1 MRDLNGPQLL
11 ERSVTLIAWSTVVS
25 GFAQIIRPG
34 RIMRVIGARDT
45 PGGQHLFATV
55 GMFMVVVGGLLLQT
69 ILFERR
75 ASRLVMGWA
84 SIQKFGAAAAVA
96 IGVRRGI
103 FSPLALLV
111 AGFDFL
117 SGILVVLFRAETAE
131 SDGKR

>member
-1 MRDLNGPQLL
+1 MRDLNGPRLL
-11 ERSVTLIAWSTVVS
+11 ERSIALIAWSTVMT

-45 PGGQHLFATV
+45 PAGQHMFATV

-69 ILFERR
+69 LLFDRR

-103 FSPLALLV
+103 FSPLALVV

-117 SGILVVLFRAETAE
+117 SGILIVLFRSESAEPG
-131 SDGKR
+131 DRR